1 MLSFCFQL
9 IGEFDSQKLW
19 QKIQADNVNL
29 TDLGETVWVYGKA
42 PQSTLSRVI
51 KECSKVGLLSGTI
64 SRISKGE

>member
-19 QKIQADNVNL
+19 QKIQTDNVNL

-42 PQSTLSRVI
+42 PQPTLNRVI